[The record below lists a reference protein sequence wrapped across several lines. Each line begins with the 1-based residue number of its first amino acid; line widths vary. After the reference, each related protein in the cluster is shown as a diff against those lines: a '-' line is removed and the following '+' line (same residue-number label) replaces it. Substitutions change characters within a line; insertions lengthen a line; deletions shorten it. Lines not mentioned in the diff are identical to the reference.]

1 MRRPVRIVVAA
12 VVPALAAAVARADG
26 GWPAALPV
34 EFAPRGPGGGLAV
47 VPLVAWWLCLLGWAA
62 TVDAVNRD
70 TRRHTFR
77 PALWSTVVALPFVV
91 AALLAWW
98 IPSALGG
105 LLLMLLAWLGPV
117 VAFAVLRNRQ
127 VAEEERILTAGHARR
142 LVAGLLAP
150 LGIDL
155 GVARDEAEVLPVVK
169 LAAAGGRDAAENA
182 DREQRAAATPGCEE
196 ALKLLQGAVVARA
209 ATVLIEPDP
218 QGILVRHEVDG
229 VWEKPRVR
237 KRPRSRK
244 EKETFPEAPRPDRAA
259 ALAVVDTLATLA
271 GLPQARGGRSG
282 TFALQVDGKPRNC
295 RLAVRAASGGEQV
308 VVQIEPP
315 AAIFKTP
322 ADAGMP
328 AAIADRLGEL
338 LALEKGLIVIS
349 SPPAS
354 GLTTTFD
361 VVVQSADRLLRDF
374 ISLEDAALPPR
385 EIQNVRPVKFDA
397 RTGKTPLDAL
407 TAVLREYPRVIVT
420 RDLRDRALAVELVR
434 LAADDKLVIV
444 SMKATD
450 AVDAVARLE
459 ACGVPS
465 DQLARTLVGSLA
477 QRLVRRLCPKCR
489 EETPMPA
496 VVALRFLG
504 EQSGEVQARLKA
516 TPENLPRL
524 WKPSAHGCRLCRGTG
539 YLGRTAV
546 FELASGSTFRQAI
559 AAKAAPKILRQAAAK
574 DGMQP
579 MREAGMA
586 LVVEGVTSLEEM
598 QRVFSAAATAQAETA
613 EARAK

>member
-1 MRRPVRIVVAA
+1 MRRPERIVVAA
-12 VVPALAAAVARADG
+12 FVPALAAAVARADG
-26 GWPAALPV
+26 WPEALPA
-34 EFAPRGPGGGLAV
+34 EFAVRGPGGGLAI
-47 VPLVAWWLCLLGWAA
+47 VPLVAWWLCMLGWAA

-70 TRRHTFR
+70 ARKHNFR

-105 LLLMLLAWLGPV
+105 LVLMLLAWLGPV

-127 VAEEERILTAGHARR
+127 VTEGERILTAGHARR
-142 LVAGLLAP
+142 VVAGLLAP

-155 GVARDEAEVLPVVK
+155 GVAGDEAEVLPVVK
-169 LAAAGGRDAAENA
+169 LAAAGGRDAVENA
-182 DREQRAAATPGCEE
+182 DREQRANATPGCEE
-196 ALKLLQGAVVARA
+196 AIKLLQGAVMARA

-218 QGILVRHEVDG
+218 QGIMVRHEVDG
-229 VWEKPRVR
+229 VWERPRVR
-237 KRPRSRK
+237 KPPRNRK
-244 EKETFPEAPRPDRAA
+244 EKETFPEAPRPDRTA
-259 ALAVVDTLATLA
+259 ALAVIDTLAALC
-271 GLPQARGGRSG
+271 GLPQARGGRAG

-315 AAIFKTP
+315 AVIFKKP
-322 ADAGMP
+322 ADVGMP
-328 AAIADRLGEL
+328 TAIADRLGEL
-338 LALEKGLIVIS
+338 LALEKGLIVVS

-385 EIQNVRPVKFDA
+385 EIQNVKPVKFDA
-397 RTGKTPLDAL
+397 RTGATPLDVL
-407 TAVLREYPRVIVT
+407 TAALREYPRAIVT

-459 ACGVPS
+459 ACGVPP

-477 QRLVRRLCPKCR
+477 QRLVRKLCPKCR
-489 EETPMPA
+489 EEYPTP
-496 VVALRFLG
+496 
-504 EQSGEVQARLKA
+504 GEVLARLK
-516 TPENLPRL
+516 TTVEKLPQLR
-524 WKPSAHGCRLCRGTG
+524 KASAHGCRLCRGTG

-559 AAKAAPKILRQAAAK
+559 AAKADPKILRQAAAK

-598 QRVFSAAATAQAETA
+598 QRVFSAAATARPETA